1 MKLSQKLYWGFGA
14 VALLALF
21 TGGAGYWGMASS
33 RVLFADTGQGA
44 LAAQAGIVV
53 AIAAA
58 AALAGALCFWLIG
71 NIVGSISG
79 VVSTLTNE
87 GGALSNAASDIS
99 TASMSLVEGSTKSA
113 SALEETSASLEQITE
128 TAKRNAENAQQA
140 NSLASAMR
148 DEADSGGKAIGGM
161 IEAMK
166 SAAASSE
173 EIAKIIKVIEEI
185 AFQTNLLALNAAVE
199 AARAG
204 EHGKGFAVVA
214 EEVRNLAQRSAA
226 AAKDS
231 TALIG
236 EAMAKSS
243 KGSEMAN
250 HASSALASMV
260 DRMKQVSVI
269 VEEIAS
275 ASAEQAEGVRQ
286 INAAIMELNTVT
298 QVNAT
303 SAEQIA
309 GAADDMTAVATEN
322 QDVVKRLFGI
332 VYGNDIRSVA
342 GALLGGG
349 NGNGSGALIEWDEDT
364 FSVGIPDMDNQHK
377 KLFNIINRLN
387 ADIHAG
393 DTGESAR
400 RTLDNLVEYA
410 KLHLDHEEALL
421 RKHHYPNFDSHKQ
434 IHDNI
439 RAKVGALYDRY
450 KNGEEG
456 VLVEIMI
463 FLKDW
468 LYSHIQ
474 KVDKKYGAYIT
485 SNGNGA
491 ALYRANGGNG
501 SSSHAVRKALTG
513 HVAAA

>member
-1 MKLSQKLYWGFGA
+1 MKLSRKLYWGFGA
-14 VALLALF
+14 VTLLALF
-21 TGGAGYWGMASS
+21 TGGLAYWGLASC
-33 RVLFADTGQGA
+33 GA
-44 LAAQAGIVV
+44 PLGGAGHGAPAMEAWIV
-53 AIAAA
+53 APIAAA
-58 AALAGALCFWLIG
+58 MALAGALCFWLTR
-71 NIVGSISG
+71 NIVGSLSG
-79 VVSTLTNE
+79 VVNTLTSE

-128 TAKRNAENAQQA
+128 TAHRNAENAQRA
-140 NSLASAMR
+140 NALASAMR
-148 DEADSGGKAIGGM
+148 GEADSGGKAIGEM

-166 SAAASSE
+166 STAASSV

-231 TALIG
+231 TALI
-236 EAMAKSS
+236 EAARAKSGR
-243 KGSEMAN
+243 GSELAN
-250 HASSALASMV
+250 HAGSALAGMV

-269 VEEIAS
+269 VEEIAA

-286 INAAIMELNTVT
+286 INTAIMELNTVT

-309 GAADDMTAVATEN
+309 GAAEEMSAVATEN
-322 QDVVKRLFGI
+322 QDVVKNLFGI

-342 GALLGGG
+342 GALLG
-349 NGNGSGALIEWDEDT
+349 NGNGKGALIEWDEDT

-474 KVDKKYGAYIT
+474 KVDKKYGAYIA
-485 SNGNGA
+485 SGDGSPMRIPVNGNGH
-491 ALYRANGGNG
+491 
-501 SSSHAVRKALTG
+501 SSRAVRKALVG
-513 HVAAA
+513 EVAAA